1 MSRGVNSC
9 RVFHSDGR
17 VRILG
22 LSFGPFKSSMRL
34 GSSVVQQ
41 IPVYASLEK
50 YEVKQERERIML
62 YVGVCK
68 SKTFAL
74 ELSSIRVPV

>member
-1 MSRGVNSC
+1 
-9 RVFHSDGR
+9 
-17 VRILG
+17 
-22 LSFGPFKSSMRL
+22 MRL